1 MSDPRTPKG
10 LRELLERHGLSPR
23 KALGQHFLVDKNLL
37 DFIVRAAGVRPGEP
51 VFEVGPG
58 PGGLS
63 LALLEAGADL
73 TAIERDRRLRP
84 VLEEVLGGRARLVF
98 ADALAY
104 PWEEV
109 PEGSLFVANLPYQI
123 GTPLVLRLL
132 GSGRFRGLV
141 VMLQREVADRF
152 AARPGGKAYGP
163 VSLKVQEL
171 AQVEK
176 LREVSPS
183 AFFPPP
189 EVTSAVVRL
198 TPRGVRPDPGYF
210 AFLDAAF
217 RARRKTLRKNL
228 EAAGFDRAR
237 VERALASLGLDP
249 KVRAEALGPEA
260 LKALYAELGAP
271 PKNAV

>member
-132 GSGRFRGLV
+132 ESGRFRDLV

-152 AARPGGKAYGP
+152 AARPGGKDYGP
-163 VSLKVQEL
+163 VALKVQEL
-171 AQVEK
+171 ARVEK
-176 LREVSPS
+176 LREVPPS
-183 AFFPPP
+183 VFLPPP

-198 TPRGVRPDPGYF
+198 TPRGTRPDAGYF

-228 EAAGFDRAR
+228 EAAGFDRRR
-237 VERALASLGLDP
+237 VEAALADLGLEP
-249 KVRAEALGPEA
+249 RVRAEALAPEV
-260 LKALYAELGAP
+260 LKALYARLGTP
-271 PKNAV
+271 PSTR